1 VEKCGWRGL
10 GKLEWREKNDG
21 LKGQGAILRGRMRL
35 QGASR
40 RQNWSN
46 CSTEKRKE
54 VLYKGKGEEDPS
66 VGILPRIPEGKSQSS
81 TFKIKHVKCIH
92 CCTSGTHTQMRID

>member
-1 VEKCGWRGL
+1 MKRGQDGEVCIEKM
-10 GKLEWREKNDG
+10 GKMRDWS
-21 LKGQGAILRGRMRL
+21 GRMRL
-35 QGASR
+35 LDARR

-46 CSTEKRKE
+46 CSKEMRKE

-66 VGILPRIPEGKSQSS
+66 VEIQPRIQEGKSQSS

-92 CCTSGTHTQMRID
+92 CCTSGTHTVYCTMYCTCVES